1 MKRQR
6 DEAVSGFYSSV
17 NINKGRVSLGSI
29 RLASIVIMALEHLV
43 PRAPSPGLIAQLCSF
58 HKDSESRPQ
67 SSSWIDL
74 GSISSLLCHLP
85 IIKNSF

>member
-43 PRAPSPGLIAQLCSF
+43 PWAPSPELIAQLCSF
-58 HKDSESRPQ
+58 HEDSESRPQ
-67 SSSWIDL
+67 SSLWVDL

-85 IIKNSF
+85 IIKNPF

>member
-1 MKRQR
+1 MRQR
-6 DEAVSGFYSSV
+6 DEEVSGFYSSV

-29 RLASIVIMALEHLV
+29 RLAGIVIMALEHLV
-43 PRAPSPGLIAQLCSF
+43 PHALSPGLIAQLCSF
-58 HKDSESRPQ
+58 HKDCESCPQ

>member
-1 MKRQR
+1 MRQR
-6 DEAVSGFYSSV
+6 DEEVSGFYFSV

-29 RLASIVIMALEHLV
+29 RLASIVIMALEYLV
-43 PRAPSPGLIAQLCSF
+43 PPGSFSWTNCTALQLPQ
-58 HKDSESRPQ
+58 DSESRPQ